1 MPTESRRPRR
11 VAEAIRSV
19 LAEALNEALADPML
33 SGVVI
38 SQVDVTDDL
47 LTARIGVRR
56 LNDDGKDST
65 RKRVIEHLV
74 RAQGRVRRLLGPRL
88 ELRKVPELHF
98 YFDSGP
104 DKQAKIDSL
113 LAEIAKEQRERDQSK

>member
-1 MPTESRRPRR
+1 MATDSRRPRR

-19 LAEALNEALADPML
+19 VAEALHEVLADPIL
-33 SGVVI
+33 AGVVI

-56 LNDDGKDST
+56 LVDDGNEGS
-65 RKRVIEHLV
+65 RQRVVDHLT
-74 RAQGRVRRLLGPRL
+74 RAQSRIRRLLAPTL
-88 ELRKVPELHF
+88 ELRKLPELRF

-104 DKQAKIDSL
+104 DKQARIDEL
-113 LAEIAKEQRERDQSK
+113 LAEIAREDRARG